1 MKIKRD
7 LRLALECI
15 ALAVAVMRLVTQILS
30 LVSTAINYACTQ
42 MVDQVPA

>member
-15 ALAVAVMRLVTQILS
+15 ALAVAVMRLATQILS
-30 LVSTAINYACTQ
+30 LVSTVINYACTQ
-42 MVDQVPA
+42 MVDKVPA